1 MIQMLPPEVA
11 DAIAAGEVIERP
23 SSVVKELVENALDAG
38 ARRISI
44 DVRGAG
50 KTSIRVSDDGAGIPA
65 DELVL
70 AFVRHTTSKLI
81 KLSDLAVIESFGFRG
96 EALASIAAVAD
107 VECASGGATLRIRAG
122 DVGELGTG
130 PLLPG
135 MVIEV
140 RDLFANVPA
149 RLKFLKSD
157 ATEVAAIKDIVSAFA
172 LLHPHVR
179 FHLTVDSR
187 AAVSTNGDGDRRR
200 AIAAVFGPPVAGEML
215 EMIGMPLNPHE
226 LEGPATQAAE
236 RAAERLALSSRGPLL
251 RVTGMVSQP
260 RLSRGSRDGMVL
272 AVNGRPI
279 SARSLVYA
287 LEECYQGR
295 LERGRHPV
303 AVIDVGI
310 DPELVDVNVH
320 PAKKEVRFRDEGA
333 VFAALQRAVRAA
345 LDGSD
350 PFRYR
355 PAETGAEA
363 STAIPGPQLT
373 LHESPAVME
382 QTNGH
387 GATAVLR
394 PIGQA
399 GPGYLVAEGPHGLVL
414 VDQHAAHERV
424 VYNRLL
430 ERLRTGRGAS
440 QPLLIPQAVDVDP
453 ALIAAAADH
462 RAELANLGLE
472 YEEFGP
478 RSLRITAVPVELPSG
493 RATAAIQE
501 TLAALAE
508 NRGDGA
514 MQKAAA
520 ALACHSAVKFG
531 DVLDVA
537 EQRRL
542 LADLEAAEES
552 ITCPHGRPTR
562 LLVEWQE
569 LTRHFR
575 RNY

>member
-1 MIQMLPPEVA
+1 MNTSIRLLAPEVA

-23 SSVVKELVENALDAG
+23 ASVVKELVENALDSS
-38 ARRISI
+38 ARRINI
-44 DVRGAG
+44 AVRGAG
-50 KTSIRVSDDGAGIPA
+50 RTSIRVSDDGSGIPA
-65 DELVL
+65 DELSI
-70 AFVRHTTSKLI
+70 AFVRHATSKVTL
-81 KLSDLAVIESFGFRG
+81 LSDLASIGSFGFRG
-96 EALASIAAVAD
+96 EALASIAAVSD
-107 VECASGGATLRIRAG
+107 VECTSAGAMIRIRAG
-122 DVGELGTG
+122 EIVEHGSGA
-130 PLLPG
+130 LLPG
-135 MVIEV
+135 VTLEV

-157 ATEVAAIKDIVSAFA
+157 ATEVAAIKDVVGAFA

-179 FHLTVDSR
+179 FHLTIDAR
-187 AAVSTNGDGDRRR
+187 AAVSTTGDGDRRR
-200 AIAAVFGPPVAGEML
+200 AIAAVFGAPVAAEVL
-215 EMIGMPLNPHE
+215 EIIGMPL
-226 LEGPATQAAE
+226 A
-236 RAAERLALSSRGPLL
+236 
-251 RVTGMVSQP
+251 TGMVSQP
-260 RLSRGSRDGMVL
+260 RLSRGSRDGIVL

-279 SARSLVYA
+279 SSRALVYA

-303 AVIDVGI
+303 AVIDIGI

-320 PAKKEVRFRDEGA
+320 PAKKEVRFRDEGT
-333 VFAALQRAVRAA
+333 VFAALQKAVRAA
-345 LDGSD
+345 LDGSE

-355 PAETGAEA
+355 PFE
-363 STAIPGPQLT
+363 STPSVIAGHVNPQLVI
-373 LHESPAVME
+373 HEA
-382 QTNGH
+382 
-387 GATAVLR
+387 GAALATAEPDAAQQVERAVLR

-424 VYNRLL
+424 LYNRLL
-430 ERLRTGRGAS
+430 ERLRSGRGMS
-440 QPLLIPQAVDVDP
+440 QPLLIPQAVDVEP

-462 RAELANLGLE
+462 RADLANLGLE

-478 RSLRITAVPVELPSG
+478 RSLRITAVPVEMPAG
-493 RATAAIQE
+493 RATAAVQE

-508 NRGDGA
+508 HRGDGA
-514 MQKAAA
+514 LEKAAA
-520 ALACHSAVKFG
+520 ALACHSAVRFG
-531 DVLDVA
+531 DILDVA

-542 LADLEAAEES
+542 LADLESTEES
-552 ITCPHGRPTR
+552 VTCPHGRPTR

>member
-1 MIQMLPPEVA
+1 MIQLLAPEVA
-11 DAIAAGEVIERP
+11 DGIAAGEVIERP
-23 SSVVKELVENALDAG
+23 ASVVKELVENALDAG
-38 ARRISI
+38 ASRISI

-50 KTSIRVSDDGAGIPA
+50 KTSIRVSDDGAGIPGE
-65 DELVL
+65 ELAI
-70 AFVRHTTSKLI
+70 AFVRHTTSKLSA
-81 KLSDLAVIESFGFRG
+81 LADLAAIRSFGFRG

-107 VECASGGATLRIRAG
+107 VECSSGGARLRIRAG
-122 DVGELGTG
+122 EILEHGPG

-135 MVIEV
+135 VVIEV

-157 ATEVAAIKDIVSAFA
+157 ATEVSAIKDVVSAFA
-172 LLHPHVR
+172 LLHPHIR
-179 FHLTVDSR
+179 FHMTIDSR
-187 AAVSTNGDGDRRR
+187 AAVTSSGDGDRRR
-200 AIAAVFGPPVAGEML
+200 AVASVYGQPVAAEML
-215 EMIGMPLNPHE
+215 EMAGTPL
-226 LEGPATQAAE
+226 Q
-236 RAAERLALSSRGPLL
+236 PLL
-251 RVTGMVSQP
+251 VAGLVSQP

-272 AVNGRPI
+272 AVNGRPV

-295 LERGRHPV
+295 LERGRHPI
-303 AVIDVGI
+303 AVIDIGI

-333 VFAALQRAVRAA
+333 IFAALQRAVRAA

-355 PAETGAEA
+355 PGEA
-363 STAIPGPQLT
+363 VGPAMLEAGTRPQLMV
-373 LHESPAVME
+373 HDAPAALAAPAA
-382 QTNGH
+382 TNGH
-387 GATAVLR
+387 TATGVLR

-399 GPGYLVAEGPHGLVL
+399 GSGYLVAEGPHGLVL

-424 VYNRLL
+424 LYNRLL
-430 ERLRTGRGAS
+430 ERLRAGRGAS
-440 QPLLIPQAVDVDP
+440 QPLLIPQAVDLDP

-462 RAELANLGLE
+462 REELASLGLE
-472 YEEFGP
+472 FEEFGP
-478 RSLRITAVPVELPSG
+478 RSLRIVAVPAELPSG

-514 MQKAAA
+514 IEKAAA
-520 ALACHSAVKFG
+520 ALACHSAVRFG
-531 DVLDVA
+531 DVLDIV

-542 LADLEAAEES
+542 LADLETAEES

>member
-1 MIQMLPPEVA
+1 MIHMLPPEVA

-23 SSVVKELVENALDAG
+23 ASVVKELVENALDAG
-38 ARRISI
+38 ARRITI

-50 KTSIRVSDDGAGIPA
+50 KTSIRVSDDGAGIAA
-65 DELVL
+65 DELAL
-70 AFVRHTTSKLI
+70 AFVRHTTSKLSQ
-81 KLSDLAVIESFGFRG
+81 LADLIAIQSLGFRG

-107 VECASGGATLRIRAG
+107 VECSSGGAILRIRAG
-122 DVGELGTG
+122 ETVEQGSG

-135 MVIEV
+135 VAIEV

-157 ATEVAAIKDIVSAFA
+157 ATEVAAIKDVVSAFA
-172 LLHPHVR
+172 LLHAHVR
-179 FHLTVDSR
+179 FHLTIDSR
-187 AAVSTNGDGDRRR
+187 AAISSGGDGDRRR
-200 AIAAVFGPPVAGEML
+200 AIASVYGSPVASEML
-215 EMIGMPLNPHE
+215 EMIGMPL
-226 LEGPATQAAE
+226 
-236 RAAERLALSSRGPLL
+236 
-251 RVTGMVSQP
+251 VTGLVSQP

-303 AVIDVGI
+303 AVIDIGI
-310 DPELVDVNVH
+310 DPELVDLNVH
-320 PAKKEVRFRDEGA
+320 PAKREVRFRDEGA
-333 VFAALQRAVRAA
+333 VFAALQRAVRSA

-355 PAETGAEA
+355 PTEG
-363 STAIPGPQLT
+363 STEVSVAVAGPHLT
-373 LHESPAVME
+373 LHDAPAALVAAD
-382 QTNGH
+382 TNGH
-387 GATAVLR
+387 TSNGVLR

-424 VYNRLL
+424 LYNRLL
-430 ERLRTGRGAS
+430 ERLRTGRGMS
-440 QPLLIPQAVDVDP
+440 QALLIPQAVDVEP

-478 RSLRITAVPVELPSG
+478 RSLRITAVPTELPSG

-514 MQKAAA
+514 IEKAAA

-531 DVLDVA
+531 EVLDVA
-537 EQRRL
+537 EQRHL
-542 LADLEAAEES
+542 LADLEAAQES

>member
-1 MIQMLPPEVA
+1 VSQSIRLLSPEVA

-23 SSVVKELVENALDAG
+23 ASVVKELVENALDG
-38 ARRISI
+38 DARRINI

-50 KTSIRVSDDGAGIPA
+50 RTSIRVSDDGSGIPA
-65 DELVL
+65 DELAL
-70 AFVRHTTSKLI
+70 AFVRHATSKVA
-81 KLSDLAVIESFGFRG
+81 KLSDLDAIASFGFRG

-107 VECASGGATLRIRAG
+107 VECTSGGATIRIRAG
-122 DVGELGTG
+122 QLVAQGSG

-135 MVIEV
+135 VTLEV

-157 ATEVAAIKDIVSAFA
+157 ATEIAAIKDVVSAFA

-179 FHLTVDSR
+179 FHLTIDARV
-187 AAVSTNGDGDRRR
+187 AVSTTGDGDRRR
-200 AIAAVFGPPVAGEML
+200 AIAAVFGAPVAAEVL
-215 EMIGMPLNPHE
+215 EMVGMPLNPHE
-226 LEGPATQAAE
+226 LGGF
-236 RAAERLALSSRGPLL
+236 ALSSRGPLQAA
-251 RVTGMVSQP
+251 GMVSQP
-260 RLSRGSRDGMVL
+260 RLSRGSRDGIVL

-279 SARSLVYA
+279 SSRALVYA

-303 AVIDVGI
+303 AVIDIGI
-310 DPELVDVNVH
+310 DPGLVDVNVH
-320 PAKKEVRFRDEGA
+320 PAKKEVRFRDEGT
-333 VFAALQRAVRAA
+333 VFASLQRAVRAA

-355 PAETGAEA
+355 PVGSMPSVVA
-363 STAIPGPQLT
+363 SSVSPQLNIHGAAVALAT
-373 LHESPAVME
+373 AEPAVAPSAE
-382 QTNGH
+382 Q
-387 GATAVLR
+387 AMLR

-424 VYNRLL
+424 LYNRLL
-430 ERLRTGRGAS
+430 ERLRSGRGMS
-440 QPLLIPQAVDVDP
+440 QPLLIPQAVDVEP

-462 RAELANLGLE
+462 RAELAGLGLE

-478 RSLRITAVPVELPSG
+478 RSLRITAVPVEMPAG
-493 RATAAIQE
+493 RATAAVQE

-514 MQKAAA
+514 LEKAAA
-520 ALACHSAVKFG
+520 ALACHSAVRFG
-531 DVLDVA
+531 DVLDVT

-542 LADLEAAEES
+542 LADLESTEES
-552 ITCPHGRPTR
+552 VTCPHGRPTR

>member
-1 MIQMLPPEVA
+1 LSESIHLLAPEVA

-23 SSVVKELVENALDAG
+23 ASVVKELVENALDSD
-38 ARRISI
+38 ARRINI

-50 KTSIRVSDDGAGIPA
+50 RTSIRVSDDGSGIPA
-65 DELVL
+65 DELAI
-70 AFVRHTTSKLI
+70 AFVRHATSKVS
-81 KLSDLAVIESFGFRG
+81 KLSDLNSIVSFGFRG
-96 EALASIAAVAD
+96 EALASIAAVSD
-107 VECASGGATLRIRAG
+107 VECSSGGATIRIRAG
-122 DVGELGTG
+122 EAVEQGSG

-135 MVIEV
+135 VTIEV
-140 RDLFANVPA
+140 RDLFAIVPA

-157 ATEVAAIKDIVSAFA
+157 ATEVAAIKDVVGAFA

-179 FHLTVDSR
+179 FHLTIDARV
-187 AAVSTNGDGDRRR
+187 AVSTTGDGDRRR
-200 AIAAVFGPPVAGEML
+200 AIASVFGAAVASEVL
-215 EMIGMPLNPHE
+215 EIVGMPL
-226 LEGPATQAAE
+226 A
-236 RAAERLALSSRGPLL
+236 S
-251 RVTGMVSQP
+251 GMVSQP
-260 RLSRGSRDGMVL
+260 RLSRGGRDGIVL

-279 SARSLVYA
+279 SSRALVYA
-287 LEECYQGR
+287 LEECYQSR

-303 AVIDVGI
+303 AVIDIGI

-320 PAKKEVRFRDEGA
+320 PAKKEVRFRDEGT
-333 VFAALQRAVRAA
+333 VFAALQRAVRSA
-345 LDGSD
+345 LDGSE

-355 PAETGAEA
+355 PVE
-363 STAIPGPQLT
+363 STAPVSASHVTPQLT
-373 LHESPAVME
+373 IHEAAIALLTAEPAAGRDAE
-382 QTNGH
+382 P
-387 GATAVLR
+387 AVLR

-424 VYNRLL
+424 LYNRLL
-430 ERLRTGRGAS
+430 ERLRSGRGMS
-440 QPLLIPQAVDVDP
+440 QPLLIPQAVDLEP

-462 RAELANLGLE
+462 RADLANLGLE

-478 RSLRITAVPVELPSG
+478 RSLRITAVPVEMPAG
-493 RATAAIQE
+493 RATAAVQE
-501 TLAALAE
+501 TLAALAQS
-508 NRGDGA
+508 RGDGA
-514 MQKAAA
+514 LEKAAA
-520 ALACHSAVKFG
+520 ALACHAAVRFG

-542 LADLEAAEES
+542 LADLESTEDS
-552 ITCPHGRPTR
+552 VTCPHGRPTR

>member
-1 MIQMLPPEVA
+1 VSQPIHLLAPEVA

-23 SSVVKELVENALDAG
+23 ASVIKELVENALDSE
-38 ARRISI
+38 ARRVNV

-50 KTSIRVSDDGAGIPA
+50 RTSIRVSDDGVGIPA
-65 DELVL
+65 DDLAL
-70 AFVRHTTSKLI
+70 AFVRHTTSKVTR
-81 KLSDLAVIESFGFRG
+81 LSDLNAILTFGFRG

-107 VECASGGATLRIRAG
+107 VECTSGGSTIRIRAG
-122 DVGELGTG
+122 ELVERGSG

-135 MVIEV
+135 VTLEV

-157 ATEVAAIKDIVSAFA
+157 ASEIAAIKDVVSAFA

-179 FHLTVDSR
+179 FHLTIDGRV
-187 AAVSTNGDGDRRR
+187 AVSTTGDADRRR
-200 AIAAVFGPPVAGEML
+200 AIAAVFGPAVAAEVL
-215 EMIGMPLNPHE
+215 EIVGTPLNPQE
-226 LEGPATQAAE
+226 LGGFASSSRRPLQAA
-236 RAAERLALSSRGPLL
+236 
-251 RVTGMVSQP
+251 GMVSQP
-260 RLSRGSRDGMVL
+260 RLSRGSRDGIVL

-279 SARSLVYA
+279 SSRALVYA

-295 LERGRHPV
+295 LERGRHPL
-303 AVIDVGI
+303 AVIDIGI

-320 PAKKEVRFRDEGA
+320 PAKKEVRFRDEGT
-333 VFAALQRAVRAA
+333 VFAALQRAVRGA
-345 LDGSD
+345 LDGSE
-350 PFRYR
+350 PFRYH
-355 PAETGAEA
+355 PVGPITSVA
-363 STAIPGPQLT
+363 SPRVAPQLT
-373 LHESPAVME
+373 IHEAAPAL
-382 QTNGH
+382 
-387 GATAVLR
+387 ATAEPAATRDVEPAVLR

-424 VYNRLL
+424 LYNRLL
-430 ERLRTGRGAS
+430 ERLRSGRGMS
-440 QPLLIPQAVDVDP
+440 QPLLIPQAVDVEP
-453 ALIAAAADH
+453 GLIAAAANH
-462 RAELANLGLE
+462 RADLANLGLE

-478 RSLRITAVPVELPSG
+478 RSLRITAVPVEMPSG
-493 RATAAIQE
+493 RATAAVQE
-501 TLAALAE
+501 TLAALAD

-514 MQKAAA
+514 LEKAAA
-520 ALACHSAVKFG
+520 ALACHAAVRFG

-542 LADLEAAEES
+542 LADLESTEES
-552 ITCPHGRPTR
+552 VTCPHGRPTR

>member
-1 MIQMLPPEVA
+1 MIQLLAPEVA
-11 DAIAAGEVIERP
+11 DGIAAGEVIERP
-23 SSVVKELVENALDAG
+23 ASVVKELVENALDAG
-38 ARRISI
+38 ASRISI

-50 KTSIRVSDDGAGIPA
+50 KTSIRVSDDGAGIPGE
-65 DELVL
+65 ELAI
-70 AFVRHTTSKLI
+70 AFVRHTTSKLST
-81 KLSDLAVIESFGFRG
+81 LADLAVIQSFGFRG

-107 VECASGGATLRIRAG
+107 VESSSGGARLRIRAG
-122 DVGELGTG
+122 EILEHGPG

-135 MVIEV
+135 VVIEV

-157 ATEVAAIKDIVSAFA
+157 ATEVAAIKDVVSAFA
-172 LLHPHVR
+172 LLHPNVR
-179 FHLTVDSR
+179 FHMTIDSR
-187 AAVSTNGDGDRRR
+187 AAVTSSGDGDRRR
-200 AIAAVFGPPVAGEML
+200 AVASVYGQPVAAEML
-215 EMIGMPLNPHE
+215 EMAGAPPQPMLI
-226 LEGPATQAAE
+226 
-236 RAAERLALSSRGPLL
+236 
-251 RVTGMVSQP
+251 TGLVSQP

-272 AVNGRPI
+272 AVNGRPV

-295 LERGRHPV
+295 LERGRHPI
-303 AVIDVGI
+303 AVIDIGI

-333 VFAALQRAVRAA
+333 IFAALQRAVRSA

-355 PAETGAEA
+355 PGEA
-363 STAIPGPQLT
+363 VGPAMLEAVARPQLMV
-373 LHESPAVME
+373 HDAPAALAGPAA
-382 QTNGH
+382 TNGH
-387 GATAVLR
+387 TATGVLR

-399 GPGYLVAEGPHGLVL
+399 GSGYLVAEGPHGLVL

-424 VYNRLL
+424 LYNRLL
-430 ERLRTGRGAS
+430 ERLRGGRGTS

-462 RAELANLGLE
+462 REELANLGLE
-472 YEEFGP
+472 FEEFGP
-478 RSLRITAVPVELPSG
+478 RSLRIVAVPAELPSG

-514 MQKAAA
+514 IEKAAA

-531 DVLDVA
+531 DVLDIA

-542 LADLEAAEES
+542 LADLETTEES

>member
-1 MIQMLPPEVA
+1 LIQMLPPEVA

-23 SSVVKELVENALDAG
+23 ASVVKELVENALDAG
-38 ARRISI
+38 ARRINI

-65 DELVL
+65 DELAF
-70 AFVRHTTSKLI
+70 AFVRHTTSKLTS
-81 KLSDLAVIESFGFRG
+81 LVDLAVIQSFGFRG

-107 VECASGGATLRIRAG
+107 VECASGGATLRVRAG
-122 DVGELGTG
+122 AVVEQSGG

-135 MVIEV
+135 VSIEV
-140 RDLFANVPA
+140 RDLFAVVPA

-157 ATEVAAIKDIVSAFA
+157 ATEVAAVKEIVGAFA
-172 LLHPHVR
+172 LLHPYVR
-179 FHLTVDSR
+179 FHLTIDSR
-187 AAVSTNGDGDRRR
+187 AAVSTSGDGGQRR
-200 AIAAVFGPPVAGEML
+200 AIAAIYGAQVAAEML
-215 EMIGMPLNPHE
+215 EMLGMPLD
-226 LEGPATQAAE
+226 GQGV
-236 RAAERLALSSRGPLL
+236 R
-251 RVTGMVSQP
+251 GMVSQP
-260 RLSRGSRDGMVL
+260 RLSRGSRDALVL

-295 LERGRHPV
+295 LERGRHPI
-303 AVIDVGI
+303 AVIDIGI
-310 DPELVDVNVH
+310 DPELVDINVH

-355 PAETGAEA
+355 PTEGVP
-363 STAIPGPQLT
+363 STAFEVAASQLT
-373 LHESPAVME
+373 LHDAPAAVAAAE
-382 QTNGH
+382 TNGH
-387 GATAVLR
+387 AAVAVLR

-424 VYNRLL
+424 LYNRLL
-430 ERLRTGRGAS
+430 ERLRSGRAAS
-440 QPLLIPQAVDVDP
+440 QPLLIPQAVDVEP
-453 ALIAAAADH
+453 NLIAAAADH
-462 RAELANLGLE
+462 RVELANLGLE

-514 MQKAAA
+514 IQKAAA

-542 LADLEAAEES
+542 LVDLEAAEES

>member
-1 MIQMLPPEVA
+1 MIQMLAPEVA

-23 SSVVKELVENALDAG
+23 ASVVKELIENALDAG
-38 ARRISI
+38 ALRITV

-50 KTSIRVSDDGAGIPA
+50 KTSIRLSDDGAGIAA
-65 DELVL
+65 DELEL
-70 AFVRHTTSKLI
+70 AFMRHTTSKLSRLTD
-81 KLSDLAVIESFGFRG
+81 LSNIQSFGFRG

-107 VECASGGATLRIRAG
+107 VECSSGGATLRIRAAE
-122 DVGELGTG
+122 VIEKGTG

-135 MVIEV
+135 VAIEV

-157 ATEVAAIKDIVSAFA
+157 ATEVSAIKDIVSAFA
-172 LLHPHVR
+172 LLHPNVR
-179 FHLTVDSR
+179 FHLTIDSR
-187 AAVSTNGDGDRRR
+187 AVLSSSGDGDRRR
-200 AIAAVFGPPVAGEML
+200 AIAAVYGPPVASEML
-215 EMIGMPLNPHE
+215 EMIGMPLI
-226 LEGPATQAAE
+226 
-236 RAAERLALSSRGPLL
+236 
-251 RVTGMVSQP
+251 TGMVSQP
-260 RLSRGSRDGMVL
+260 RLSRGSRDGMVI

-295 LERGRHPV
+295 LERGRHPL

-320 PAKKEVRFRDEGA
+320 PAKREVRFRDEGA

-355 PAETGAEA
+355 PVEPAAAAVVVSAAPELIVHDAGAA
-363 STAIPGPQLT
+363 LADQPT
-373 LHESPAVME
+373 
-382 QTNGH
+382 TNGH
-387 GATAVLR
+387 AAQSVLR

-424 VYNRLL
+424 LYNRLR
-430 ERLRTGRGAS
+430 ERLREGRGSS
-440 QPLLIPQAVDVDP
+440 QPLLIPQAIDVEP
-453 ALIAAAADH
+453 ALIAAAIDH
-462 RAELANLGLE
+462 REELANLGLE

-478 RSLRITAVPVELPSG
+478 RSVRVTAVPAELPPG
-493 RATAAIQE
+493 RTTAAIQE

-508 NRGDGA
+508 NRGDDA
-514 MQKAAA
+514 LDKAAA

-531 DVLDVA
+531 DVLDIT

-542 LADLEAAEES
+542 LSELEGAEES

>member
-1 MIQMLPPEVA
+1 MTEPIRMLPPEVA

-23 SSVVKELVENALDAG
+23 ASVVKELVENALDAG

-44 DVRGAG
+44 EVRGAG

-65 DELVL
+65 DELAL
-70 AFVRHTTSKLI
+70 AFVRHTTSKLMR
-81 KLSDLAVIESFGFRG
+81 LGDLAMIQSFGFRG

-107 VECASGGATLRIRAG
+107 VEATSGGVTLRIRAG
-122 DVGELGTG
+122 ELIEQGAA

-135 MVIEV
+135 VTIEV

-157 ATEVAAIKDIVSAFA
+157 ATEVAAIKDVVSAFA

-187 AAVSTNGDGDRRR
+187 AAVSSTGDGDRRR
-200 AIAAVFGPPVAGEML
+200 ALASVFGAQVATEML
-215 EMIGMPLNPHE
+215 EMIGMPLV
-226 LEGPATQAAE
+226 A
-236 RAAERLALSSRGPLL
+236 
-251 RVTGMVSQP
+251 GMVSQP
-260 RLSRGSRDGMVL
+260 RLSRGSRDAMVL

-303 AVIDVGI
+303 AVIDIGI

-355 PAETGAEA
+355 PTQSGEAQAEPAA
-363 STAIPGPQLT
+363 GPQLT
-373 LHESPAVME
+373 LHEAVPAI
-382 QTNGH
+382 TAAPANGTS
-387 GATAVLR
+387 APSAMLR

-424 VYNRLL
+424 LYNRLL
-430 ERLRTGRGAS
+430 ERLRSGRGAS
-440 QPLLIPQAVDVDP
+440 QPLLIPQAIDVEP

-462 RAELANLGLE
+462 RSDLANMGLE

-478 RSLRITAVPVELPSG
+478 RSLRITAVPAELPPG
-493 RATAAIQE
+493 RATSAIQE
-501 TLAALAE
+501 TLGALAAS
-508 NRGDGA
+508 RGDGA
-514 MQKAAA
+514 IEKAAA
-520 ALACHSAVKFG
+520 ALACHSAVRFG
-531 DVLDVA
+531 DVLDVT

-542 LADLEAAEES
+542 LADLENAEES

>member
-1 MIQMLPPEVA
+1 VNGPIKLLAPEVA

-23 SSVVKELVENALDAG
+23 ASVVKELVENALDAG

-50 KTSIRVSDDGAGIPA
+50 KTSIRVSDDGSGIPA
-65 DELVL
+65 GELPM
-70 AFVRHTTSKLI
+70 AFVRHATSKLSTI
-81 KLSDLAVIESFGFRG
+81 GDLSAIQSFGFRG
-96 EALASIAAVAD
+96 EALASIAAVSD
-107 VECASGGATLRIRAG
+107 VECASGGAKLRIRAG
-122 DVGELGTG
+122 ELVEQGAG
-130 PLLPG
+130 PVLPG
-135 MVIEV
+135 VAIEI

-157 ATEVAAIKDIVSAFA
+157 ATEVAAVKDVVSAFA

-179 FHLTVDSR
+179 FHLSIDHRV
-187 AAVSTNGDGDRRR
+187 AVSSPGDGDRRR
-200 AIAAVFGPPVAGEML
+200 AVGSIYGPAVAAEML
-215 EMIGMPLNPHE
+215 DMVGLPL
-226 LEGPATQAAE
+226 
-236 RAAERLALSSRGPLL
+236 
-251 RVTGMVSQP
+251 VTGMVSQP
-260 RLSRGSRDGMVL
+260 RLSRGSRDGMVV

-287 LEECYQGR
+287 LEECYSGR

-320 PAKKEVRFRDEGA
+320 PAKKEVRFRDEGT

-345 LDGSD
+345 LDGSE

-355 PAETGAEA
+355 PIDAPAATLGEA
-363 STAIPGPQLT
+363 TSRQLI
-373 LHESPAVME
+373 LHDAPVSV
-382 QTNGH
+382 
-387 GATAVLR
+387 ATKEVDREATPPTVLR

-399 GPGYLVAEGPHGLVL
+399 GPGYLIAEGPAGLVL
-414 VDQHAAHERV
+414 VDQHAAHERILH
-424 VYNRLL
+424 NRLL
-430 ERLRTGRGAS
+430 ERWRSGRGGS
-440 QPLLIPQAVDVDP
+440 QPLLIPQAVDLDP
-453 ALIAAAADH
+453 ALIAAAVDH
-462 RAELANLGLE
+462 REELASLGLE

-478 RSLRITAVPVELPSG
+478 RSLRITSVPLEMPAG

-501 TLAALAE
+501 TLSALAE
-508 NRGDGA
+508 HRGDGA
-514 MQKAAA
+514 IEKAAVS
-520 ALACHSAVKFG
+520 LACHSAVRFG
-531 DVLDVA
+531 DVLDIA

-542 LADLEAAEES
+542 LADLETAEDS

>member
-1 MIQMLPPEVA
+1 V
-11 DAIAAGEVIERP
+11 
-23 SSVVKELVENALDAG
+23 
-38 ARRISI
+38 
-44 DVRGAG
+44 
-50 KTSIRVSDDGAGIPA
+50 
-65 DELVL
+65 
-70 AFVRHTTSKLI
+70 
-81 KLSDLAVIESFGFRG
+81 
-96 EALASIAAVAD
+96 
-107 VECASGGATLRIRAG
+107 
-122 DVGELGTG
+122 
-130 PLLPG
+130 
-135 MVIEV
+135 VIEV
-140 RDLFANVPA
+140 RDLFANIPA

-157 ATEVAAIKDIVSAFA
+157 ATEVAAIKDIVTAFA

-179 FHLTVDSR
+179 FHLTIDSR
-187 AAVSTNGDGDRRR
+187 AAVTSTGDGDRRR
-200 AIAAVFGPPVAGEML
+200 AVAAVYGAPVAAEML
-215 EMIGMPLNPHE
+215 EVGGSALIGLI
-226 LEGPATQAAE
+226 
-236 RAAERLALSSRGPLL
+236 
-251 RVTGMVSQP
+251 SQP
-260 RLSRGSRDGMVL
+260 RISRGSRDGMVI
-272 AVNGRPI
+272 AVNGRPV

-303 AVIDVGI
+303 AVIDVAI
-310 DPELVDVNVH
+310 EPELVDVNVH

-333 VFAALQRAVRAA
+333 IFAALQRAVRAA

-355 PAETGAEA
+355 PAEAA
-363 STAIPGPQLT
+363 TAVVAAIAGPQLL
-373 LHESPAVME
+373 LHDAPAALAPPAGRP
-382 QTNGH
+382 QGALPNDTNGH
-387 GATAVLR
+387 APNGVLR

-414 VDQHAAHERV
+414 VDQHAAHERIL
-424 VYNRLL
+424 YNRLL
-430 ERLRTGRGAS
+430 ERLRTGSGAS
-440 QPLLIPQAVDVDP
+440 QPLLIPQALDVEP

-462 RAELANLGLE
+462 RDDLARLGLE

-478 RSLRITAVPVELPSG
+478 RSLRIIAVPVELPSG

-508 NRGDGA
+508 HRSDGA
-514 MQKAAA
+514 IEKAAA

-531 DVLDVA
+531 DVLDIA

-542 LADLEAAEES
+542 LADLESTEES

>member
-1 MIQMLPPEVA
+1 MSGSIALLAPDVA

-23 SSVVKELVENALDAG
+23 ASVVKELVENALDAG
-38 ARRISI
+38 GRRISI

-50 KTSIRVSDDGAGIPA
+50 KTSIRVSDDGSGIPA
-65 DELVL
+65 DELSM
-70 AFVRHTTSKLI
+70 AFVRHATSKLATI
-81 KLSDLAVIESFGFRG
+81 GDLAAIQSFGFRG
-96 EALASIAAVAD
+96 EALASIAAVSD
-107 VECASGGATLRIRAG
+107 VECASGGATLRIRS
-122 DVGELGTG
+122 GELIEQGAG

-135 MVIEV
+135 VALEV

-157 ATEVAAIKDIVSAFA
+157 ATEVAAIKDVVSAFA
-172 LLHPHVR
+172 LLHPHIR
-179 FHLTVDSR
+179 FHLTIESR
-187 AAVSTNGDGDRRR
+187 VAVSSAGDGDRRR
-200 AIAAVFGPPVAGEML
+200 AIGSIYGPAVAAEML
-215 EMIGMPLNPHE
+215 ELVGMPLNPHE
-226 LEGPATQAAE
+226 LAGF
-236 RAAERLALSSRGPLL
+236 ALSSRGPLE
-251 RVTGMVSQP
+251 VTGMVSQP
-260 RLSRGSRDGMVL
+260 RLSRGSRDGMVV

-287 LEECYQGR
+287 LEECYSGR

-320 PAKKEVRFRDEGA
+320 PAKKEVRFRDEGT
-333 VFAALQRAVRAA
+333 VFAALQRAVRTA
-345 LDGSD
+345 LDGSE

-355 PAETGAEA
+355 PIDSPTTAVAEA
-363 STAIPGPQLT
+363 TVPQLT
-373 LHESPAVME
+373 LHEAPVSV
-382 QTNGH
+382 
-387 GATAVLR
+387 ATRETSDQASATTVLR

-399 GPGYLVAEGPHGLVL
+399 GPGYLVAEGPAGLVL

-424 VYNRLL
+424 LYNRLL
-430 ERLRTGRGAS
+430 DRLRTGRGAS

-462 RAELANLGLE
+462 REELANLGLE

-478 RSLRITAVPVELPSG
+478 RSLRITAVPLEMPAG

-501 TLAALAE
+501 TLSALAE
-508 NRGDGA
+508 HRGDGA
-514 MQKAAA
+514 IEKAAVS
-520 ALACHSAVKFG
+520 LACHSAVRFG
-531 DVLDVA
+531 DVLDIA

>member
-1 MIQMLPPEVA
+1 MSEPIRLLAPEVA

-23 SSVVKELVENALDAG
+23 ASVVKELVENALDSD
-38 ARRISI
+38 ARRINI

-50 KTSIRVSDDGAGIPA
+50 RTSIRVSDDGSGIPA
-65 DELVL
+65 DELAI
-70 AFVRHTTSKLI
+70 AFVRHATSKVS
-81 KLSDLAVIESFGFRG
+81 KLSDLNAIVSFGFRG
-96 EALASIAAVAD
+96 EALASIAAVSD
-107 VECASGGATLRIRAG
+107 VECSSGGATIRVRAG
-122 DVGELGTG
+122 EALEQEPG

-135 MVIEV
+135 VTIEV

-157 ATEVAAIKDIVSAFA
+157 ATEVAAIKDVVGAFA

-179 FHLTVDSR
+179 FHLTIEARV
-187 AAVSTNGDGDRRR
+187 AVSTTGDGDRRR
-200 AIAAVFGPPVAGEML
+200 AIAAVYGAPVAAEVL
-215 EMIGMPLNPHE
+215 EMIGMPL
-226 LEGPATQAAE
+226 A
-236 RAAERLALSSRGPLL
+236 S
-251 RVTGMVSQP
+251 GMVSQP
-260 RLSRGSRDGMVL
+260 RLSRGSRDGIVL

-279 SARSLVYA
+279 SSRALVYA

-303 AVIDVGI
+303 AVIDIGI

-320 PAKKEVRFRDEGA
+320 PAKREVRFRDEGT
-333 VFAALQRAVRAA
+333 VFAALQRAVRTA
-345 LDGSD
+345 LDGSE

-355 PAETGAEA
+355 PVE
-363 STAIPGPQLT
+363 STATFAASRVTPQLT
-373 LHESPAVME
+373 IHEAAIAL
-382 QTNGH
+382 
-387 GATAVLR
+387 ATAEPAAARDADAGVLR

-424 VYNRLL
+424 LYNRLL
-430 ERLRTGRGAS
+430 DRLRSGRGMS
-440 QPLLIPQAVDVDP
+440 QPLLIPQAVDVEP
-453 ALIAAAADH
+453 ALIAAATDH
-462 RAELANLGLE
+462 RADLANLGLE

-478 RSLRITAVPVELPSG
+478 RSLRITAVPVEMPAG
-493 RATAAIQE
+493 RATAAVQE

-508 NRGDGA
+508 SRGDGA
-514 MQKAAA
+514 LEKAAA
-520 ALACHSAVKFG
+520 ALACHSAVRFG

-542 LADLEAAEES
+542 LADLESTEES
-552 ITCPHGRPTR
+552 VTCPHGRPTR

>member
-1 MIQMLPPEVA
+1 LSESIRVLAPEVA

-23 SSVVKELVENALDAG
+23 ASVVKELVENALDSET
-38 ARRISI
+38 RRINI

-50 KTSIRVSDDGAGIPA
+50 RTSIRVSDDGSGIPA
-65 DELVL
+65 DELAI
-70 AFVRHTTSKLI
+70 AFVRHATSKVS
-81 KLSDLAVIESFGFRG
+81 KLSDLNSIVSFGFRG
-96 EALASIAAVAD
+96 EALASIAAVSD
-107 VECASGGATLRIRAG
+107 VECSSGGATIRIRAG
-122 DVGELGTG
+122 EAVEQGSG

-135 MVIEV
+135 VTIEV

-157 ATEVAAIKDIVSAFA
+157 ATEVAAIKDVVGAFA
-172 LLHPHVR
+172 LLHPYVR
-179 FHLTVDSR
+179 FHLTIDARV
-187 AAVSTNGDGDRRR
+187 AVSTTGDGDRRR
-200 AIAAVFGPPVAGEML
+200 AIATVFGAAVASEVL
-215 EMIGMPLNPHE
+215 EIVGMPL
-226 LEGPATQAAE
+226 A
-236 RAAERLALSSRGPLL
+236 
-251 RVTGMVSQP
+251 TGMVSQP
-260 RLSRGSRDGMVL
+260 RLSRGSRDGIVL

-279 SARSLVYA
+279 SSRALVYA

-303 AVIDVGI
+303 AVIDIGI

-320 PAKKEVRFRDEGA
+320 PAKKEVRFRDEGT
-333 VFAALQRAVRAA
+333 VFAALQRAVRSA
-345 LDGSD
+345 LDGSE

-355 PAETGAEA
+355 PVESTPPSSA
-363 STAIPGPQLT
+363 SHVTPQLT
-373 LHESPAVME
+373 IHEAAIALLTAEPEAGRDVE
-382 QTNGH
+382 P
-387 GATAVLR
+387 AVLR

-424 VYNRLL
+424 LYNRLL
-430 ERLRTGRGAS
+430 ERLRSGRGMS
-440 QPLLIPQAVDVDP
+440 QPLLIPQAVDLEP

-462 RAELANLGLE
+462 RGDLANLGLE

-478 RSLRITAVPVELPSG
+478 RSLRITAVPVEMPAG
-493 RATAAIQE
+493 RATAAVQE
-501 TLAALAE
+501 TLAALAQS
-508 NRGDGA
+508 RGDGA
-514 MQKAAA
+514 LEKAAA
-520 ALACHSAVKFG
+520 ALACHSAVRFG

-542 LADLEAAEES
+542 LADLESTEDS
-552 ITCPHGRPTR
+552 VTCPHGRPTR

>member
-1 MIQMLPPEVA
+1 LSESIRMLAPEVA

-23 SSVVKELVENALDAG
+23 GSVVKELVENALDSD
-38 ARRISI
+38 ARRINI

-50 KTSIRVSDDGAGIPA
+50 RTSIRVSDDGAGIPA
-65 DELVL
+65 GELAI
-70 AFVRHTTSKLI
+70 AFVRHATSKVSR
-81 KLSDLAVIESFGFRG
+81 LSDLNAIVTFGFRG
-96 EALASIAAVAD
+96 EALASIAAVSD
-107 VECASGGATLRIRAG
+107 VECSSGGATIRIRAG
-122 DVGELGTG
+122 EPVEQGSG

-135 MVIEV
+135 VTLEV

-157 ATEVAAIKDIVSAFA
+157 ATEVAAIKDVVGAFA

-179 FHLTVDSR
+179 FHLTIDARV
-187 AAVSTNGDGDRRR
+187 AVSTTGDGDRRR
-200 AIAAVFGPPVAGEML
+200 AIAAVFGAPVAAEVL
-215 EMIGMPLNPHE
+215 EMIGMPL
-226 LEGPATQAAE
+226 A
-236 RAAERLALSSRGPLL
+236 S
-251 RVTGMVSQP
+251 GMVSQP
-260 RLSRGSRDGMVL
+260 RLSRGSRDGIVL

-279 SARSLVYA
+279 SSRALVYA

-303 AVIDVGI
+303 AVIDIGI

-320 PAKKEVRFRDEGA
+320 PAKKEVRFRDEGT

-345 LDGSD
+345 LDGSE

-355 PAETGAEA
+355 PVESVAQIAESRVT
-363 STAIPGPQLT
+363 PQLT
-373 LHESPAVME
+373 IHEAAVALATAEPAVG
-382 QTNGH
+382 QD
-387 GATAVLR
+387 ARTAVLR

-424 VYNRLL
+424 LYNRLL
-430 ERLRTGRGAS
+430 ERLRSGRGMS
-440 QPLLIPQAVDVDP
+440 QPLLIPQAVDVEP
-453 ALIAAAADH
+453 ALIAAAANH
-462 RAELANLGLE
+462 RADLANLGLE
-472 YEEFGP
+472 FEEFGP
-478 RSLRITAVPVELPSG
+478 RSLRITAVPVEMPAG
-493 RATAAIQE
+493 RATAAVQE
-501 TLAALAE
+501 ILAALAE
-508 NRGDGA
+508 SRGDGA
-514 MQKAAA
+514 LEKAAA
-520 ALACHSAVKFG
+520 ALACHSAVRFG
-531 DVLDVA
+531 DVLDIA

-542 LADLEAAEES
+542 LSDLESTEES
-552 ITCPHGRPTR
+552 VTCPHGRPTR

>member
-1 MIQMLPPEVA
+1 LSESIRLLAPEVA

-23 SSVVKELVENALDAG
+23 ASVVKELVENALDSD
-38 ARRISI
+38 ARRINI

-50 KTSIRVSDDGAGIPA
+50 RTSIRVSDDGAGIAA
-65 DELVL
+65 DELAI
-70 AFVRHTTSKLI
+70 AFVRHATSKVS
-81 KLSDLAVIESFGFRG
+81 KLSDLNAIVSFGFRG
-96 EALASIAAVAD
+96 EALASIAAVSD
-107 VECASGGATLRIRAG
+107 VECSSGGATIRIRAG
-122 DVGELGTG
+122 EAVEQGSG

-135 MVIEV
+135 VTLEV

-157 ATEVAAIKDIVSAFA
+157 ATEVAAIKDVVGAFA

-179 FHLTVDSR
+179 FHLTIDARV
-187 AAVSTNGDGDRRR
+187 AVSTTGDGDRRR
-200 AIAAVFGPPVAGEML
+200 AIAAVFGAPVAAEVL
-215 EMIGMPLNPHE
+215 EMIGMPL
-226 LEGPATQAAE
+226 A
-236 RAAERLALSSRGPLL
+236 S
-251 RVTGMVSQP
+251 GMVSQP
-260 RLSRGSRDGMVL
+260 RLSRGSRDGIVL

-279 SARSLVYA
+279 SSRALVYA

-303 AVIDVGI
+303 AVIDIGI

-320 PAKKEVRFRDEGA
+320 PAKKEVRFRDEGT

-345 LDGSD
+345 LDGSE

-355 PAETGAEA
+355 PVESTPPAAESRVT
-363 STAIPGPQLT
+363 SQLT
-373 LHESPAVME
+373 IHEAAVALATAEPAVDRDAE
-382 QTNGH
+382 
-387 GATAVLR
+387 TAVLR

-424 VYNRLL
+424 LYNRLL
-430 ERLRTGRGAS
+430 ERLRSGRGVS
-440 QPLLIPQAVDVDP
+440 QPLLIPQALDVEP
-453 ALIAAAADH
+453 TLMAAAADH
-462 RAELANLGLE
+462 RADLASLGLE
-472 YEEFGP
+472 FEEFGP
-478 RSLRITAVPVELPSG
+478 RSLRITAVPVEMPAG
-493 RATAAIQE
+493 RATAAVQE
-501 TLAALAE
+501 TLGALAE
-508 NRGDGA
+508 SRGDGA
-514 MQKAAA
+514 LEKAAA
-520 ALACHSAVKFG
+520 ALACHSAVRFG

-542 LADLEAAEES
+542 LSDLESTEES
-552 ITCPHGRPTR
+552 VTCPHGRPTR

>member
-1 MIQMLPPEVA
+1 MSESIRVLAPEIA

-23 SSVVKELVENALDAG
+23 ASVVKELVENALDG
-38 ARRISI
+38 EARRINI

-50 KTSIRVSDDGAGIPA
+50 KTSIRVSDDGAGIAA
-65 DELVL
+65 DELAL
-70 AFVRHTTSKLI
+70 AFVRHATSKVA
-81 KLSDLAVIESFGFRG
+81 KLSDLVAIVSFGFRG

-107 VECASGGATLRIRAG
+107 VECSSGGSTIRVRAG
-122 DVGELGTG
+122 ELVEQGAG

-135 MVIEV
+135 VTIEV

-179 FHLTVDSR
+179 FHLTIDSR
-187 AAVSTNGDGDRRR
+187 VAVNTSGDGDRRR
-200 AIAAVFGPPVAGEML
+200 AISAVFGAPVAAEVL
-215 EMIGMPLNPHE
+215 ELVGMPL
-226 LEGPATQAAE
+226 
-236 RAAERLALSSRGPLL
+236 
-251 RVTGMVSQP
+251 VTGAVSQP
-260 RLSRGSRDGMVL
+260 RLSRGSRDGIVL

-279 SARSLVYA
+279 SARALVYA

-303 AVIDVGI
+303 AVIDIGI

-320 PAKKEVRFRDEGA
+320 PAKKEIRFRDEGA

-345 LDGSD
+345 LDGSE

-355 PAETGAEA
+355 PGESMPPMAAGQVT
-363 STAIPGPQLT
+363 PQLSI
-373 LHESPAVME
+373 HEVASALATAEPAVAASVE
-382 QTNGH
+382 
-387 GATAVLR
+387 TAVLR

-424 VYNRLL
+424 LYNRLL
-430 ERLRTGRGAS
+430 ERLRSGRGMS
-440 QPLLIPQAVDVDP
+440 QPLLIPQAVDVEP

-462 RAELANLGLE
+462 RADLANLGLE

-478 RSLRITAVPVELPSG
+478 RSLRITAVPVEMPAG
-493 RATAAIQE
+493 RATAAVQE

-514 MQKAAA
+514 LEKAAA
-520 ALACHSAVKFG
+520 ALACHSAVRFG
-531 DVLDVA
+531 DVLDTA

-542 LADLEAAEES
+542 LADLEATAES
-552 ITCPHGRPTR
+552 VTCPHGRPTR